1 MVAISVIVPS
11 FNEGNNVSVI
21 YNRLKASIQS
31 ISDDFEII
39 FINDGSRDNT
49 LEEIKQLSRNDPRV
63 KFISFSRNFGHQV
76 AVSAGI
82 DFSTGKSVVIIDGDL
97 QDPPELIPELY
108 KKYKE
113 GFKVV
118 YAKRR
123 SRKGEGIM
131 KKVTAKLFYR
141 LLAKITSFY
150 IPLDTGDFRLMDR
163 LVVDQLKNMPEY
175 NKFLRG
181 QIAWIGF
188 SQTFIEYD
196 RDPRMHGETKYTM
209 KKMLKFALDGITSF
223 SNFPLKLASFIG
235 FIVSGVAFLTIIW
248 ALYSRFVLHQT
259 ITGWTSL
266 IISVLFLGGIQLLT
280 IGVIGE
286 YIGRINIDI
295 KKRPLYIV
303 EETNLEKA

>member
-181 QIAWIGF
+181 QIAWISF